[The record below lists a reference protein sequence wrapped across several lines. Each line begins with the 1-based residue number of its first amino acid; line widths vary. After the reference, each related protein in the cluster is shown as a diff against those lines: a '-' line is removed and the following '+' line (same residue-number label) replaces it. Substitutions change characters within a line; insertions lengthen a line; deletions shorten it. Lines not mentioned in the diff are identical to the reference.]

1 MPLWARFSP
10 LSRVQSLLFPES
22 AFKENGWGEGRAQAH
37 VHEQRLV
44 IKPRASVEVRQH
56 SGCSDTLINIL

>member
-22 AFKENGWGEGRAQAH
+22 GFKENGWGEGRVQAH
-37 VHEQRLV
+37 VHEQRLM
-44 IKPRASVEVRQH
+44 IKPRVTIEVRQH
-56 SGCSDTLINIL
+56 NGCSDTSINIL

>member
-37 VHEQRLV
+37 VHEQRAT
-44 IKPRASVEVRQH
+44 IEVRQH
-56 SGCSDTLINIL
+56 NVCSDTSINIL

>member
-10 LSRVQSLLFPES
+10 LSRVQSLFFLES
-22 AFKENGWGEGRAQAH
+22 GFKENGWGEGRAQAH

-44 IKPRASVEVRQH
+44 IKPRATVEVRQH

>member
-22 AFKENGWGEGRAQAH
+22 GFKENGWGEGRVQAH
-37 VHEQRLV
+37 VHEQRLM
-44 IKPRASVEVRQH
+44 IKPRATIEVRQH
-56 SGCSDTLINIL
+56 NGYSDTSINIL